1 MVGRVVMVVMVVR
14 VVMVVMVVRVVMVVM
29 VGRVVMVVMVGRVV
43 MVVMVGRVVMVVNKI
58 KFYKIIIVLGAINY
72 EGSKK
77 KIFFFP
83 KASTGSVSL
92 MIAPKVS
99 QDCLNDQADTADHSL

>member
-43 MVVMVGRVVMVVNKI
+43 MVVNKI
-58 KFYKIIIVLGAINY
+58 KFYKIITVLGAINY

-77 KIFFFP
+77 KNFFFFP